1 MSTLLEQAR
10 ARAAARRER
19 QTEIDLPELL
29 ITLVCDVP
37 TDLTAVERLQAEA
50 KTFDKGKA
58 RNTHFARALVAAQTR
73 EIRVAGEVLK
83 VDGEP
88 MAFRDPELQRDL
100 GVPDAK
106 AAVVE
111 LLGGDGDII
120 NVAMQLMEE
129 AGLSGEDD
137 PT

>member
-1 MSTLLEQAR
+1 MATLLEQAR
-10 ARAAARRER
+10 ARATARRER

-29 ITLVCDVP
+29 VTLVCDVP
-37 TDLTAVERLQAEA
+37 TDMAAVERLQAEA

-58 RNTHFARALVAAQTR
+58 KATHFARALVASQTR
-73 EIRVAGEVLK
+73 EIRVTGEVLR

-88 MAFRDPELQRDL
+88 VCFRDPELQQEL

-106 AAVVE
+106 SAVVA